1 MGHEEGLHFDANQYD
16 ISSAEALE
24 IAQIKE
30 KNVLETIIGVGMN
43 SFLFHNPSSENLQF
57 RSCYYGGM
65 VNAYNSEL
73 MERFEYCS
81 DSNEYWRFTPLG
93 EFLDQNHPNVC
104 VLTHPVWWQNE
115 VMSPRSR
122 IIRSIE
128 GRAEATLKRYD
139 ALLDFAGRENIST

>member
-57 RSCYYGGM
+57 RSCYYK
-65 VNAYNSEL
+65 
-73 MERFEYCS
+73 
-81 DSNEYWRFTPLG
+81 
-93 EFLDQNHPNVC
+93 
-104 VLTHPVWWQNE
+104 
-115 VMSPRSR
+115 
-122 IIRSIE
+122 I
-128 GRAEATLKRYD
+128 
-139 ALLDFAGRENIST
+139 